1 MSKRLKMLPAFL
13 MLSAGAVT
21 SIITYMLHY
30 EGKTALTILLGVLLL
45 FYVLGKLFQNM
56 IFRFE
61 QQNAE
66 EERKKKKEEE
76 EGTVVEKDADGNPIP
91 KKDSEEEQNGVKD
104 AGEQ

>member
-21 SIITYMLHY
+21 SIITYILQY

-45 FYVLGKLFQNM
+45 FYVLGKLFQKM
-56 IFRFE
+56 IYNFE
-61 QQNAE
+61 QQIAE
-66 EERKKKKEEE
+66 EEKKKVEE
-76 EGTVVEKDADGNPIP
+76 EGTVVEKDAEGNPIP
-91 KKDSEEEQNGVKD
+91 KTDSDEEQNGVKD